1 MRNRRKTI
9 RLNEST
15 LKRII
20 KESVRNV
27 LNEMSLHKTNTT
39 RNSDPNGNDCKW
51 NYDGDIID
59 RWILGIKK
67 DAQKEGG
74 SGPNGFPMAHWFAKN
89 YRRSFKYLHL
99 YTGDIVIAP
108 TTVDYPDYEMSPEEL
123 YKSIEEL
130 RYANQ
135 IGYDDYRQMD
145 YQDRWMFG

>member
-1 MRNRRKTI
+1 MRKNNTI
-9 RLNEST
+9 QLNESM

-67 DAQKEGG
+67 MHKKKVVQDLMDFLWHIGLPKII
-74 SGPNGFPMAHWFAKN
+74 S
-89 YRRSFKYLHL
+89 
-99 YTGDIVIAP
+99 IIAL
-108 TTVDYPDYEMSPEEL
+108 D
-123 YKSIEEL
+123 
-130 RYANQ
+130 
-135 IGYDDYRQMD
+135 
-145 YQDRWMFG
+145 